1 MSQANIPNI
10 TPAISLTRDEV
21 VNLILSSIA
30 MQELGLSHIIN
41 AEAEKIQY
49 ALGTLPGGGLTPPPT
64 IEEITALNCNV
75 RETLSEVMK
84 TEFILQN
91 KMDSL
96 KSFTHSYNG
105 VTGGTGPAGATGPAG
120 PTGPSGGLPGPTG
133 PQGPAG
139 PTGIGGGATGAT
151 GPSGPMGPQG
161 PVGPTGASGGTPG
174 PTGAQGPTGPQGPT
188 GSGGGGGQNYC
199 NLVIDTQ
206 CVPSL
211 GIVKLHQALANDI
224 SGVSFNGIDMVT
236 ITRAGLYYI
245 DWVVTLS
252 PCQMVPSLFSLL
264 INNSPYSGIAL
275 YENSGVM
282 TSSRIGLLLVGDTIS
297 LSNRSDSQRGLQS
310 AYAANTAGH
319 LSIVRIA
326 DGGVV

>member
-1 MSQANIPNI
+1 
-10 TPAISLTRDEV
+10 
-21 VNLILSSIA
+21 
-30 MQELGLSHIIN
+30 
-41 AEAEKIQY
+41 
-49 ALGTLPGGGLTPPPT
+49 
-64 IEEITALNCNV
+64 
-75 RETLSEVMK
+75 MK